1 MSGGGETGQGLSRGR
16 LTAAG
21 LQVLQDQGLEGLTM
35 RSLADRLGVKAASLY
50 WHVRARR
57 ELIELLATSLLAQ
70 IEPGSPEGAV
80 TGDES
85 WRPQVVAVATS
96 LNSMLAH
103 HRDASRL
110 LLEVPAA
117 VEESAVF
124 SRLRRILEGAGLAPD
139 QAVEAAR
146 MLAFQAILEGGRTV
160 AADLGVP
167 TAGRPAVLIV
177 DTGTR
182 GVTVKASSGGNE
194 LATAR
199 REETAQAGISVVGDT
214 VTVRRLRGIGRADVE
229 LNRRRAWTVRV
240 KGSTLS
246 TKLDLS
252 GLDVREVYVDGGAS
266 RLDCILPQPRGVVR
280 VHLSGGVVGAKL
292 HRPANAAV
300 HAEVSP
306 GAMRVHLDGRSILMA
321 ATETHWGS
329 GGGAAAPD
337 RYEFEISGGAI
348 QVTLDDDVPS
358 AALADAAP
366 HESGAQAILGAQDP
380 SRATARGGVT
390 GSFALELMLHGV
402 ERAISLRGR
411 PGS

>member
-1 MSGGGETGQGLSRGR
+1 MAGGGETDQGLSRGR

-21 LQVLQDQGLEGLTM
+21 LEVLQDQGLEGLTM

-50 WHVRARR
+50 WHVRDRR
-57 ELIELLATSLLAQ
+57 ELVELLATSLLAQ
-70 IEPGSPEGAV
+70 VEPSASDGAARG
-80 TGDES
+80 TEA
-85 WRPQVVAVATS
+85 WRSEVVAATTRLS
-96 LNSMLAH
+96 SMLQR

-110 LLEVPAA
+110 LHEVPAA
-117 VEESAVF
+117 VEESGVF
-124 SRLRRILEGAGLAPD
+124 IRLCRILEVAGLAPA

-146 MLAFQAILEGGRTV
+146 MLAFHVILEGGRAVVDGITLP
-160 AADLGVP
+160 A
-167 TAGRPAVLIV
+167 AGRPAVLVV

-182 GVTVKASSGGNE
+182 GVTVRASSGGDE
-194 LATAR
+194 LASAR
-199 REETAQAGISVVGDT
+199 REETAPAGISIDGDT

-229 LNRRRAWTVRV
+229 LNPRRAWTVHV

-266 RLDCILPQPRGVVR
+266 RLDCILPLPRGVVP
-280 VHLSGGVVGAKL
+280 VHLSGGVVGARL
-292 HRPANAAV
+292 HRPASAAV

-306 GAMRVHLDGRSILMA
+306 GAMRVHLDRRSILMA

-348 QVTLDDDVPS
+348 QVTLDDDVPPAAS
-358 AALADAAP
+358 APAAADEASLREP
-366 HESGAQAILGAQDP
+366 LGAPAP
-380 SRATARGGVT
+380 SLASASAEGA
-390 GSFALELMLHGV
+390 SFALELMLDGV
-402 ERAISLRGR
+402 ERAISRGR
-411 PGS
+411 PAS

>member
-1 MSGGGETGQGLSRGR
+1 MAVGGNTDQGLSRGR

-21 LQVLQDQGLEGLTM
+21 LEVLQEQGLDGLTM
-35 RSLADRLGVKAASLY
+35 RTLADRLGVKAASLY
-50 WHVRARR
+50 WHVRDRR

-70 IEPGSPEGAV
+70 VEPSAPDGAA
-80 TGDES
+80 TMNES
-85 WRPQVVAVATS
+85 WRPEVVAAAAS
-96 LNSMLAH
+96 LSSMLQRY
-103 HRDASRL
+103 RDARRL

-124 SRLRRILEGAGLAPD
+124 IRLRRILEGAGLAPA

-146 MLAFQAILEGGRTV
+146 MIAFHAILDSGRET
-160 AADLGVP
+160 AASTGVQAP
-167 TAGRPAVLIV
+167 GRPAVLIV

-182 GVTVKASSGGNE
+182 GVTVKVSAGGDE

-199 REETAQAGISVVGDT
+199 REKTAPAGISIAGDT

-229 LNRRRAWTVRV
+229 LNPGRAWTVHV

-252 GLDVREVYVDGGAS
+252 GLDIREVYVDGGAS
-266 RLDCILPQPRGVVR
+266 RLDCILPLPRGVVP
-280 VHLSGGVVGAKL
+280 VHLSGGVVGARL

-306 GAMRVHLDGRSILMA
+306 GAMRVHLDRRSILMA

-337 RYEFEISGGAI
+337 RYELEISGGAI
-348 QVTLDDDVPS
+348 QVTLDDDVPPAASAQAAADEAGLRGPLGAPAPS
-358 AALADAAP
+358 AA
-366 HESGAQAILGAQDP
+366 
-380 SRATARGGVT
+380 TASAEG
-390 GSFALELMLHGV
+390 GSFALELMLDGV

-411 PGS
+411 PD